1 MKKSFAVVGLGRF
14 GRSIALTLM
23 ESGAEVLA
31 IDNDSER
38 VKHISSSVTCAL
50 NIDACDTDALKSA
63 GIENMDGVIVAMGHN
78 LEAGAM
84 TIITAKELGVP
95 YVLAKSNSDEMT
107 KILLRIG
114 ADRVVYPE
122 KDAGAAIAKQIL
134 CKDLLEYFEIADNVN
149 LAEIGVRPEWVGK
162 TVGGLDLRKK
172 YKLNII
178 LIRNDDKVTN
188 EIHPDL
194 VLKQGDKLIVTL
206 SDEGFKRIMQ

>member
-14 GRSIALTLM
+14 GKSIALNLM
-23 ESGAEVLA
+23 KEGAEVLA
-31 IDNDSER
+31 IDNDADR
-38 VKHISSSVTCAL
+38 VKHISSEVTCAL
-50 NIDACDTDALKSA
+50 NIDACDTEALKSA

-95 YVLAKSNSDEMT
+95 YILAKSNSDEMS
-107 KILLRIG
+107 KILLKIG
-114 ADRVVYPE
+114 ADRVIYPE

-134 CKDLLEYFEIADNVN
+134 CKDVLEYFEISENVN
-149 LAEIGVRPEWVGK
+149 LVEINARPEWVGK
-162 TVGGLDLRKK
+162 TIGGLDLRKK
-172 YKLNII
+172 YKINVI
-178 LIRNDDKVTN
+178 LIKNGDNVTN

-194 VLKQGDKLIVTL
+194 VIKQGDKLIVTL